1 MSKNKKEKLP
11 VLQFRAQFS
20 GSSLERKDNLIQ
32 VVASTGHK
40 GLRETYFGNYYE
52 ELSLDPKHV
61 DLRMLKSGRAKFLA
75 AHDMRNLDSVIGVVE
90 SAELT
95 PENIISDIRFSED
108 EISQRHLSKVRAG
121 ILTDVSIGYI
131 VRTYEDVSKEGDKI
145 PTLRATDYEIVEISL
160 VPSGFDPGA
169 VVRGV
174 EETQLNEVQ
183 IISRT
188 QNNIETETEIL
199 SSSEINAEDS
209 AEESITMPPEIK
221 PDVID
226 TEALKKEAATQ
237 ERQRATEIR
246 QAVRSAKLEDT
257 LADSLIERGVS
268 ADEARKEVLA
278 QMAKQPAPA
287 AAVDATS
294 RVEVGTDD
302 KEKKRDAAVESILFR
317 ADSKNFK
324 LSQGNPFYG
333 MTLLRLAEEFQGGRK
348 GMSDSQIATRA
359 MSSSDLP
366 YILANSAEKMALSRY
381 QIQPRTWSRWAK
393 AETLRNFKTK
403 DLLRSGDFSSL
414 EERQEGAEFKRGSFG
429 ESREQVTL
437 KEWGKV
443 MSFTRRMLI
452 NDDLGE
458 VMKVAAEGGVAAS
471 RLENRL
477 VYAILTGNPTMA
489 DNVALFDAAHANL
502 LSAAALT
509 DSTIGEAFRKM
520 REQSSVDGL
529 DKLNLAPKYLICGP
543 SEEVTARKYLA
554 QISPTQASNVNVFSS
569 SLELIVDA
577 EISTNDYFF
586 AADQNQ
592 IDTVTL
598 FRLEGEESPRI
609 ESRTDFETE
618 SVEIKV
624 AHSAVAKAVDHR
636 GMCKS
641 ANAS

>member
-1 MSKNKKEKLP
+1 LNKKTMKVP
-11 VLQFRAQFS
+11 KQQIRALV
-20 GSSLERKDNLIQ
+20 SSETLNEETRTVDITWT
-32 VVASTGHK
+32 TGAK
-40 GLRETYFGNYYE
+40 GLRRTWGGDYYE
-52 ELSLDPKHV
+52 ELSLDPAHV
-61 DLRMLKSGRAKFLA
+61 DMSRINASAPLLA
-75 AHDMRNLDSVIGVVE
+75 AHDDSNLDSVVGVVE
-90 SAELT
+90 
-95 PENIISDIRFSED
+95 
-108 EISQRHLSKVRAG
+108 RAW
-121 ILTDVSIGYI
+121 L
-131 VRTYEDVSKEGDKI
+131 EGDKGGATVRFASDEVSDRVFRKVKDKI
-145 PTLRATDYEIVEISL
+145 LRNISVGYQVRKYDDVSGENDKVPTLRAVDWQPMELSIVPIGFDAGAKIRKEENETEHEVEINSRSL
-160 VPSGFDPGA
+160 ETTGADGAESNTMTVKKSDVEAAPS
-169 VVRGV
+169 
-174 EETQLNEVQ
+174 
-183 IISRT
+183 
-188 QNNIETETEIL
+188 
-199 SSSEINAEDS
+199 
-209 AEESITMPPEIK
+209 
-221 PDVID
+221 ID
-226 TEALKKEAATQ
+226 AEALKKEAASQ

-246 QAVRSAKLEDT
+246 QAVRSAKLEET
-257 LADSLIERGVS
+257 FADSLIERGVS
-268 ADEARKEVLA
+268 ADEARKAVLEE
-278 QMAKQPAPA
+278 MSKKPAPA
-287 AAVDATS
+287 AQIDTTT
-294 RVEVGTDD
+294 RVEVGTDER
-302 KEKKRDAAVESILFR
+302 EKRRDAAVESILFR

-324 LSQGNPFYG
+324 LSQGNPFFG
-333 MTLLRLAEEFQGGRK
+333 MTLLRLAEEFQGRRK
-348 GMSDSQIATRA
+348 GMTDSQIATRA

-381 QIQPRTWSRWAK
+381 SLQPRTWSRWAK

-403 DLLRSGDFSSL
+403 DLLRSGDFASL
-414 EERQEGAEFKRGSFG
+414 EERQEGGEFKRGSFG
-429 ESREQVTL
+429 ESREQVAL

-477 VYAILTGNPTMA
+477 VYEILTSNPDMA
-489 DNVALFDAAHANL
+489 DGEDLFSVAHSNL

-520 REQSSVDGL
+520 REQTSIDGL

-543 SEEVTARKYLA
+543 ENEVTARKYLA
-554 QISPTQASNVNVFSS
+554 QISPTQASNVNVFSG

-577 EISTNDYFF
+577 EISSNDYFF

-636 GMCKS
+636 GLCKS